1 MAYALLSVYN
11 KQSIIDFARVLSEAG
26 YDLISTG
33 ATFETVSSAGG
44 LDIQQVADVTGS
56 PEILDGRVKTLHP
69 KIHGGILARRDQE
82 SHTAEM
88 EEQGITPIDVV
99 VSNLY
104 PFVETISKPDVTQ
117 EEALENID
125 IGGPAMVRAAAKN
138 FPDVIVIVDPADYGP
153 IGDMIKSGRVPLE
166 ERRRLAAKA
175 FQHVAVYDSVVASY
189 LRERPSETGRF
200 PVEFSGGWNLVS
212 SLKYG
217 ENPHQP
223 GALYATPGTPAG
235 IAGARQLL
243 GPELGYVNYLDADS
257 AWRSVSGLPGTAVSI
272 VKHALPCGLAQNDDQ
287 AEAYRLALAGDPIS
301 AYGGTV
307 GFNTPVSAATADAM
321 KGVLF
326 HVLVAPSYEP
336 EALEIL
342 SKRKSVRILQID
354 KSADRVL
361 QVRSISGGVLVQAQ
375 DPVNDDPD
383 DWEVKTDSAP
393 TPDEL
398 RDLKFALYA
407 CAMIKSNAIVMAK
420 NQAIVGMGA
429 GQPNRVMSVEIA
441 ARVAG
446 EESHG
451 SVLAS
456 DAFFPFSDS
465 IEAAQ
470 AAGCTAIIAPG
481 GSIRDDEVVAEA
493 NKRGITLVFTPN
505 RHFLH

>member
-11 KQSIIDFARVLSEAG
+11 KQSIIDFARVLAEAG
-26 YDLISTG
+26 YSLISTG
-33 ATFETVSSAGG
+33 STYETISSAGG
-44 LDIQQVADVTGS
+44 LAIKQVADVTGS

-69 KIHGGILARRDQE
+69 IIHGGILARRDQE
-82 SHTAEM
+82 RHVAEM
-88 EEQGITPIDVV
+88 DEQGITPIDVV

-104 PFVETISKPDVTQ
+104 PFVETISEPDVTL
-117 EEALENID
+117 EDALENID
-125 IGGPAMVRAAAKN
+125 VGGPAMVRAAGKN
-138 FPDVIVIVDPADYGP
+138 YPHVIVVIDPADYGP
-153 IGDMIKSGRVPLE
+153 VGDMIKSGGVPLV

-175 FQHVAVYDSVVASY
+175 FQHVAVYDSVVATY

-212 SLKYG
+212 TLKYG

-223 GALYATPGTPAG
+223 GALYATPGAPSG
-235 IAGARQLL
+235 ISGARQLQ
-243 GPELGYVNYLDADS
+243 GPDLGYVNYLDADA
-257 AWRSVSGLPGTAVSI
+257 AWRSVSGLSGTAVSV
-272 VKHALPCGLAQNDDQ
+272 VKHANPCGLALHDDQ
-287 AEAYRLALAGDPIS
+287 AEAFRKALAGDPIS
-301 AYGGTV
+301 AYGGIV
-307 GFNTPVSAATADAM
+307 GFNSNVTAAAADAM
-321 KGVLF
+321 KGTLF
-326 HVLVAPSYEP
+326 HVIVAPSYDS

-342 SKRKSVRILQID
+342 AKRKSARILQIERP
-354 KSADRVL
+354 ADRVL
-361 QVRSISGGVLVQAQ
+361 SVRSISGGILVQAV
-375 DPVNDDPD
+375 DPVNESPD
-383 DWEVKTDSAP
+383 DWEVKTDRAP
-393 TPDEL
+393 SPDEE

-446 EESHG
+446 DESQG

-456 DAFFPFSDS
+456 DAFFPFPDS

-481 GSIRDDEVVAEA
+481 GSIRDEEVVAEA
-493 NKRGITLVFTPN
+493 NKRGVTLVFTPN

>member
-11 KQSIIDFARVLSEAG
+11 KQSIIDFARVLADAG

-33 ATFETVSSAGG
+33 TTYETISSAGG
-44 LDIQQVADVTGS
+44 LAIKQVADVTVS

-69 KIHGGILARRDQE
+69 TIHGGILARRDQE
-82 SHTAEM
+82 RHVAEIG
-88 EEQGITPIDVV
+88 ERGITPIDVV

-104 PFVETISKPDVTQ
+104 PFVETIATPDVTL
-117 EEALENID
+117 EDALENID
-125 IGGPAMVRAAAKN
+125 IGGPAMMRAAAKN
-138 FPDVIVIVDPADYGP
+138 FPDVIVVIDPADYGR
-153 IGDMIKSGRVPLE
+153 IGDMIKSGGVPLD

-175 FQHVAVYDSVVASY
+175 FQHVAVYDSVVSSY

-212 SLKYG
+212 TLKYG

-223 GALYATPGTPAG
+223 GALYATPGAAAG
-235 IAGARQLL
+235 VAGTRQLR
-243 GPELGYVNYLDADS
+243 GPELGYINYLDADS
-257 AWRSVSGLPGTAVSI
+257 AWRSVSGLAGTAVSI
-272 VKHALPCGLAQNDDQ
+272 VKHANPCGLALHDDQ
-287 AEAYRLALAGDPIS
+287 AEAYRRALAGDPVS
-301 AYGGTV
+301 AYGGIV
-307 GFNTPVSAATADAM
+307 GFNSNVTAATADAM

-326 HVLVAPSYEP
+326 DVIVAPSYES

-342 SKRKSVRILQID
+342 SKRKRARILQID
-354 KSADRVL
+354 RPAPRVL
-361 QVRSISGGVLVQAQ
+361 LVHSISGGVLVQAS
-375 DPVNDDPD
+375 DPVNESPD
-383 DWEVKTDSAP
+383 DWEVKTDRAP
-393 TPDEL
+393 TPDEQ

-446 EESHG
+446 EESQG

-456 DAFFPFSDS
+456 DAFFPFPDS
-465 IEAAQ
+465 IEAAS
-470 AAGCTAIIAPG
+470 AAGCTAVIAPG
-481 GSIRDDEVVAEA
+481 GSIRDEEIVAEA
-493 NKRGITLVFTPN
+493 NERGVALVFTPN